1 VADSIERDTAEGCGW
16 PLRVATYNIH
26 RAIGIDRRQDT
37 ARISAVIGE
46 LQADV
51 IGLQEVDWHH
61 DHDDVTSQFE
71 YLAHLSGYRAIPDP
85 ILRDHRGH
93 YGNLLLTR
101 LTVLEVRRMDL
112 SEPNREP
119 RGAIDVDL
127 EVGGKALRI
136 IVTHLGLG
144 TRERRR
150 QATRLCEA
158 MSRRPGQP
166 TLLLG
171 DFNEWIPGNPTLRPL
186 LRLCGATAIPAT
198 YPSFRPVLA
207 LDRILSCG
215 VPRVRR
221 VKPHTSLLARD
232 ASDHLPLLAEVE
244 AGARAETESTD
255 SRAGEPHQDATSGP
269 VRSSPP
275 CGPDCT
281 PACAR

>member
-1 VADSIERDTAEGCGW
+1 M
-16 PLRVATYNIH
+16 RVATYNIH
-26 RAIGIDRRQDT
+26 RAIGIDRRQDA

-71 YLAHLSGYRAIPDP
+71 YLAHLPGYLAIPDP

-101 LTVLEVRRMDL
+101 LAVLEVRRMDL

-186 LRLCGATAIPAT
+186 LTLCGTTANPAT

-207 LDRILSCG
+207 LDRILACACPS
-215 VPRVRR
+215 VHR
-221 VKPHTSLLARD
+221 VKSHTTPLARK
-232 ASDHLPLLAEVE
+232 ASDHLPLLADVE
-244 AGARAETESTD
+244 AGALSEMESTD
-255 SRAGEPHQDATSGP
+255 SHAGQPHEDAAPGSH
-269 VRSSPP
+269 
-275 CGPDCT
+275 
-281 PACAR
+281 